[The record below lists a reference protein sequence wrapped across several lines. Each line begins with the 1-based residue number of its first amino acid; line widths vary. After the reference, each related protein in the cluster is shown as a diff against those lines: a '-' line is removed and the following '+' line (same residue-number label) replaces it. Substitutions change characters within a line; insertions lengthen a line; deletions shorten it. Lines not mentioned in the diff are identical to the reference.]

1 MRAKA
6 KINMCQN
13 LVFILSCSIFSLE
26 KVRRGLGDA
35 ARDLANSLL
44 QNVVDTYR
52 KENESI
58 CAAFEEIE
66 RIALNAPKS
75 TKEMIELGEYMLHVK
90 NKRMLQLNVSMIQI
104 FRVFK
109 HSSLCKLPQYS
120 DLHVGLIPRLPLLTN
135 FLE

>member
-1 MRAKA
+1 MRGPENQIFPTLEYFTFIRLDCE
-6 KINMCQN
+6 KI
-13 LVFILSCSIFSLE
+13 
-26 KVRRGLGDA
+26 RRGMGNC

-90 NKRMLQLNVSMIQI
+90 NKRMLQLTVNYLLGVIQQL
-104 FRVFK
+104 RGQEEGEGHLVLNGVLSR
-109 HSSLCKLPQYS
+109 H
-120 DLHVGLIPRLPLLTN
+120 
-135 FLE
+135 FLGIRM

>member
-1 MRAKA
+1 MSFVETLDQSTKGFFMFVGMG
-6 KINMCQN
+6 NC
-13 LVFILSCSIFSLE
+13 
-26 KVRRGLGDA
+26 

-90 NKRMLQLNVSMIQI
+90 NKRMLQLTVKYII
-104 FRVFK
+104 YFFFR
-109 HSSLCKLPQYS
+109 
-120 DLHVGLIPRLPLLTN
+120 
-135 FLE
+135 